1 MPALEKNLERRL
13 AAAVTAAGGFSIKLA
28 PTVTGLP
35 DRLLVHADSAHT
47 IHFVE
52 LKRAGQRPRPAQR
65 YIHKRLADLGHP
77 VIVLAGAQEV
87 DAYIAAWCS
96 THTSS

>member
-35 DRLLVHADSAHT
+35 DRLNLHPGGVV
-47 IHFVE
+47 HFVE
-52 LKRAGQRPRPAQR
+52 LKRAGQLPRPAQR

-77 VIVLAGAQEV
+77 VIVLAGAEEV
-87 DAYIAAWCS
+87 DAYIAAWR
-96 THTSS
+96 